1 VFFYLANGVEV
12 PCEHLAAGVARQ
24 PVGPDGVPFDTR
36 AVTEGLFT
44 VHACKGHK
52 PPAAAFVAVKYRD
65 YWYYI
70 DDRDQESKAT
80 FALVL
85 QLSRLDFARQQPA
98 IPFLTLPVGR

>member
-1 VFFYLANGVEV
+1 
-12 PCEHLAAGVARQ
+12 
-24 PVGPDGVPFDTR
+24 
-36 AVTEGLFT
+36 
-44 VHACKGHK
+44 
-52 PPAAAFVAVKYRD
+52 VAVKYRD

>member
-1 VFFYLANGVEV
+1 MTG
-12 PCEHLAAGVARQ
+12 
-24 PVGPDGVPFDTR
+24 
-36 AVTEGLFT
+36 GLFT

-52 PPAAAFVAVKYRD
+52 PPGNAVVAVRYRD
-65 YWYYI
+65 HWYYI

-98 IPFLTLPVGR
+98 GPFLTLPVGR